1 MNKKQA
7 HIILDEAKKNRY
19 VPIKQINEA
28 LITLGDLD
36 VREVDSDTYRALC
49 ADGDVSPYCR
59 SSKAFGPSFTR

>member
-36 VREVDSDTYRALC
+36 VREVDSDTYEALRR
-49 ADGDVSPYCR
+49 DGNESPYRRTR
-59 SSKAFGPSFTR
+59 SLPSPSFTR